1 MRSKIPFGALK
12 FYVVRLA
19 VALIIAVITA
29 FLFTFFLNLEFMGM
43 FRAVLLVMFIITI
56 LAGLLSVSGNA
67 EDLGLSLNHARG
79 NPALLREE
87 SKNPHEGAEKRKE
100 PSKNNGIMLIMVG
113 LTLALTYYLAP
124 MIF

>member
-1 MRSKIPFGALK
+1 
-12 FYVVRLA
+12 
-19 VALIIAVITA
+19 
-29 FLFTFFLNLEFMGM
+29 MGM

>member
-1 MRSKIPFGALK
+1 MLGALK

-113 LTLALTYYLAP
+113 LTLALIYYLAP